1 LFYSGAQMVNI
12 DVENKVI
19 KLRRRLE
26 EYLRST
32 TPQMLIEVAD
42 VCNIKVPDSVRTS
55 YPSKDSVKKKFVGE

>member
-1 LFYSGAQMVNI
+1 MVKL

-42 VCNIKVPDSVRTS
+42 VCNIKVPDSVRNS
-55 YPSKDSVKKKFVGE
+55 YPSKDSVSAKKSKGE

>member
-1 LFYSGAQMVNI
+1 MVTL
-12 DVENKVI
+12 DVENKLI

-42 VCNIKVPDSVRTS
+42 VCNIKVPDSVRKS
-55 YPSKDSVKKKFVGE
+55 YPSKDSVKTKSYIGE